1 METTQMFIYCKWNK
15 YIMVYT
21 CIIIMYYKQN
31 EQITTDTNVEE
42 HPVNIISSERSRYRI
57 YAM

>member
-1 METTQMFIYCKWNK
+1 METTQMFIYCKLNK

>member
-1 METTQMFIYCKWNK
+1 METTQMFIYYKLNK

-31 EQITTDTNVEE
+31 EQITADTNVKE
-42 HPVNIISSERSRYRI
+42 HSVNIILSERSRYRI
-57 YAM
+57 YTM